1 MGFIDLLFLSLS
13 LAMDC
18 FSVSIVSGAILRS
31 WQGKTIGR
39 ISFLFGFFQALMPL
53 LGWLAVIHFAAS
65 LVAYG
70 HWIAFAMLLF
80 IGGKMIWEALRGDE
94 ETEAFHPHYLRTQ
107 LLLAIATSIDAL
119 AVGVS
124 MAVTGYTS
132 LNQLWWPLTVIG
144 MVSLLMSLLGH
155 WLGISFGK
163 SIARRIQPELI
174 GGIVLVLL
182 GVKILLF

>member
-1 MGFIDLLFLSLS
+1 MSFIDLILLALS

-31 WQGKTIGR
+31 WQGKTIVR

-65 LVAYG
+65 L
-70 HWIAFAMLLF
+70 AMLLF
-80 IGGKMIWEALRGDE
+80 IGGKMIWEALHGDE
-94 ETEAFHPHYLRTQ
+94 ETEAFHPHHLRTQ
-107 LLLAIATSIDAL
+107 LLLAVATSIDAL

-132 LNQLWWPLTVIG
+132 MGQLWWPLTVIG
-144 MVSLLMSLLGH
+144 VVSLLMSLVGH
-155 WLGISFGK
+155 KLGISFGK

-174 GGIVLVLL
+174 GGIILVLL
-182 GVKILLF
+182 GIKILLT